1 MSSTLF
7 DQTALSFIH
16 FSGQA
21 LLDFLQG
28 LFTCDAQ
35 KLTPNTGSATLLCQH
50 QGKTIASG
58 ILCLRSDSE
67 AQLFLAQ
74 DLVAQVCD
82 VLRPY
87 AQLSRITITPADSSD
102 LTYAYTAANAPDDM
116 PATPFSCIWRADG
129 LNMLC
134 LQAKPY
140 IALCSGP
147 KEVATTWAAQRVH
160 PTIKRLTC
168 WQALLVQHGHVIV
181 SSAVSGHFTPNM
193 LSLVPSKTVSLN
205 KGCYLGQE
213 VIARTYHLGQV
224 KRFLHTFHTDM
235 IQVPLPAGTVLTLS
249 HGDQKAHVVQSGIQ
263 DNTLWFQAV
272 MPEISPPFEFLLQDT
287 RYPDPLLFQASPY
300 PVSYS

>member
-7 DQTALSFIH
+7 DQTAISFIH
-16 FSGQA
+16 FSGNAIQ
-21 LLDFLQG
+21 DFLQG
-28 LFTCDAQ
+28 LFTCDTQ
-35 KLTPNTGSATLLCQH
+35 KLAPNTGSATLLCQH

-74 DLVAQVCD
+74 DLVTQVCD

-87 AQLSRITITPADSSD
+87 AQLSRVTITPADSSD
-102 LTYAYTAANAPDDM
+102 LTYAYSEANAPSDM
-116 PATPFSCIWRADG
+116 PTAPFSHTWRVDG
-129 LNMLC
+129 LSFVC
-134 LQAKPY
+134 LQTKPY

-147 KEVATTWAAQRVH
+147 RELATTWAAQRAH
-160 PTIKRLTC
+160 STIKRLAC

-181 SSAVSGHFTPNM
+181 SAAVSGQFTPNM

-224 KRFLHTFHTDM
+224 KRFLHTFHTNM
-235 IQVPLPAGTVLTLS
+235 IQVALPAGTVLTLS
-249 HGDQKAHVVQSGIQ
+249 QGDQKAHVVQSGIQ

-272 MPEISPPFEFLLQDT
+272 MPEISSPFEFLFQDQ

-300 PVSYS
+300 PVTYS